1 MSPSLAVK
9 LFSLRNLLIAG
20 VVLALIANLIWRLPK
35 KTPSIF
41 VTDDLTAAPEANI
54 VPTVS
59 NLSAM
64 GMQWKQRLDSLP
76 PEERAQSE
84 ARLKEERAF
93 FISAMQLPAAER
105 DAAVKE
111 RLQQLMNDPGIQAEW
126 VEERYRMLVKLDPA
140 KRQELFKKYVESKKE
155 LKGR

>member
-1 MSPSLAVK
+1 MKIL
-9 LFSLRNLLIAG
+9 SLRNLLIAG

-35 KTPSIF
+35 KESSVF
-41 VTDDLTAAPEANI
+41 LTDDLAAAPETKI
-54 VPTVS
+54 VPSVS
-59 NLSAM
+59 NLASM
-64 GMQWKQRLDSLP
+64 GLQWKQRLDRLP
-76 PEERAQSE
+76 PEERKVSE

-93 FISAMQLPAAER
+93 FIAAFQLPAAER
-105 DAAVKE
+105 EAKIKE

-155 LKGR
+155 LKGH